1 MSKRLIATSTP
12 AHPLAAVL
20 VLHGGGARRAGM
32 QVSPTQL
39 SVLRMI
45 PIARRLARAGHG
57 KVAVFRLL
65 NSVRGWDAHHTPVDD
80 VRWALGELRD
90 RLPPDTPVALVGH
103 SLGGRAALLAA
114 GEPGVRCV
122 VALAPWVYPEDGSVD
137 AAGRDV
143 LIVHGTADR
152 IADPRRSEAA
162 ARRLQRSARS
172 VAYIRVVG
180 GKHAMLRRHGTF
192 GRLAAEFTMTTLL
205 DRRPT
210 RAGAVLDRARGGTP
224 VDA

>member
-1 MSKRLIATSTP
+1 MSRRLLTTWAPRHP
-12 AHPLAAVL
+12 AAAVL

-45 PIARRLARAGHG
+45 PIAHRLARAGRG
-57 KVAVFRLL
+57 RVAVFRLL
-65 NSVRGWDAHHTPVDD
+65 NSVRGWDTGHTPVDD
-80 VRWALGELRD
+80 VRWALNQLRA

-114 GEPGVRCV
+114 GEDGVRCV
-122 VALAPWVYPEDGSVD
+122 VALAPWVYPDDGSVD
-137 AAGRDV
+137 ASGRDV
-143 LIVHGTADR
+143 LVVHGTNDR
-152 IADPRRSEAA
+152 VADPGRSQAA
-162 ARRLQRSARS
+162 ARRLQRTAAS

-210 RAGAVLDRARGGTP
+210 RAGGLWERAREGSP

>member
-1 MSKRLIATSTP
+1 MSRRLVTVSRPRT
-12 AHPLAAVL
+12 PLAAVL

-39 SVLRMI
+39 SVLRMV

-57 KVAVFRLL
+57 KVAVYRLL
-65 NSVRGWDAHHTPVDD
+65 NSVRGWDTHHTPVDD
-80 VRWALGELRD
+80 VRWALSALRES
-90 RLPPDTPVALVGH
+90 LPPGVPVALVGH
-103 SLGGRAALLAA
+103 SLGGRAAVLSVAEA
-114 GEPGVRCV
+114 GVRSV
-122 VALAPWVYPEDGSVD
+122 VALAPWVYPDDGSVD
-137 AAGRDV
+137 ASGRDV
-143 LIVHGTADR
+143 LIVHGSADR
-152 IADPRRSEAA
+152 IADPRRSQAA
-162 ARRLQRSARS
+162 ARRLQRTAAS

-210 RAGAVLDRARGGTP
+210 RAGGLWERAREGKP